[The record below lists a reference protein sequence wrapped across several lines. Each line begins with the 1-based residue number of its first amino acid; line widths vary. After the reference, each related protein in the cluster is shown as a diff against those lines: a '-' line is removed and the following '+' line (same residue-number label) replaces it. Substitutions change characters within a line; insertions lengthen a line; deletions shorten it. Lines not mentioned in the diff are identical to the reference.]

1 MTMVVV
7 PSPTEKLT
15 QTGGF
20 PSKTYYQFFDALA
33 SKVNFPAHGTTL
45 QRPDSGV
52 GVGFPYFDET
62 LVAMIY
68 VRTVN
73 PITWMYGNGSPA

>member
-1 MTMVVV
+1 MMVTI
-7 PSPTEKLT
+7 PGASERIT
-15 QTGGF
+15 QQGGF

-33 SKVNFPAHGTTL
+33 TKVNYPAHGTTL

-52 GVGFPYFDET
+52 GVGFPYLDET
-62 LVAMIY
+62 LVKMIY

-73 PITWMYGNGSPA
+73 PVTWMYSDGSPA